1 MDIHHFLEPIIVLI
15 GWTMLVWV
23 WMYATRIPAMNQAAI
38 NPDDARHPGTYGH
51 LLPSNVRAVA
61 DNHNHLH
68 EQPTVF
74 YAVMFFAAI
83 TGGAD
88 PVALNLAWAYVG
100 ARVLHSLVQILMSK
114 VIPRFVI
121 FALGSLIL
129 ITLVIK
135 ELIRTFS

>member
-1 MDIHHFLEPIIVLI
+1 
-15 GWTMLVWV
+15 
-23 WMYATRIPAMNQAAI
+23 MNQAAI

-74 YAVMFFAAI
+74 YAVMFFAAL

-88 PVALNLAWAYVG
+88 SLALNLAWAYAGV
-100 ARVLHSLVQILMSK
+100 RVLHSLVQILMSK
-114 VIPRFVI
+114 VIPRFAV

-129 ITLVIK
+129 IALVTK
-135 ELIRTFS
+135 EVIRTFF